1 MTSEDVKY
9 KHNGAASPDGADV
22 EPALTPIS
30 LVNTDSPA
38 GSGFSPLVTV
48 VGFHHARGPEV
59 ETWFGADEGVDPAI
73 KYNWPLLPFMALS
86 DGAHAY
92 VVPGPLL
99 SSNGEAVLL
108 TEILALKKIFRTLR
122 Y

>member
-1 MTSEDVKY
+1 MASEGDKGEQ
-9 KHNGAASPDGADV
+9 NGTNSPNGADV

-30 LVNTDSPA
+30 LTNTDGTA
-38 GSGFSPLVTV
+38 NNGFSPLVTV

-59 ETWFGADEGVDPAI
+59 ETWFGADEGIDPAI

-92 VVPGPLL
+92 VLHC
-99 SSNGEAVLL
+99 
-108 TEILALKKIFRTLR
+108 
-122 Y
+122 